1 MSCSIV
7 FIQWGGE
14 SERESVS
21 CPEETMAGSSTVR
34 SGALLLVHPLC
45 ELAREVIVSCCKR
58 DCCDGC

>member
-21 CPEETMAGSSTVR
+21 CPEDTIAGSSTVR
-34 SGALLLVHPLC
+34 SGAPVLLQPDHN
-45 ELAREVIVSCCKR
+45 KR
-58 DCCDGC
+58 

>member
-21 CPEETMAGSSTVR
+21 WPEDTIAGSSTVR
-34 SGALLLVHPLC
+34 SGAPLLLHPLW
-45 ELAREVIVSCCKR
+45 EFARELMVS
-58 DCCDGC
+58 